1 LILFNS
7 NYTFAKSIMHRFM
20 ISLMMIHDGIMVIQD
35 GSVMNHDCSMMIHNK
50 PGCDPL
56 WILESKDV
64 NMPEPIVI
72 LGDIMAAEDAIKATV
87 DELLKAL
94 SAKNIIG
101 EPIEME
107 DKIIIPITKM
117 GMGFGTGIGHGSD
130 DASKGG
136 VAGGAGG
143 GVGVFPVAVVIVF
156 KGVSGSDGV
165 RVIPL
170 SAPSPLAEPIT
181 NIAHLFMDKLMGKK
195 EGREKKPGH
204 IATIDVE

>member
-1 LILFNS
+1 
-7 NYTFAKSIMHRFM
+7 
-20 ISLMMIHDGIMVIQD
+20 
-35 GSVMNHDCSMMIHNK
+35 
-50 PGCDPL
+50 
-56 WILESKDV
+56 
-64 NMPEPIVI
+64 
-72 LGDIMAAEDAIKATV
+72 MAAEDAIKATI

-117 GMGFGTGIGHGSD
+117 GMGFGTGIGHGSE

-156 KGVSGSDGV
+156 KGVTGSEGV
-165 RVIPL
+165 KVVPL
-170 SAPSPLAEPIT
+170 AAPSPLAEPVS
-181 NIAHLFMDKLMGKK
+181 NIAHMLMERLVSRK
-195 EGREKKPGH
+195 ESREKKSGNM
-204 IATIDVE
+204 ATIEVE

>member
-1 LILFNS
+1 
-7 NYTFAKSIMHRFM
+7 
-20 ISLMMIHDGIMVIQD
+20 
-35 GSVMNHDCSMMIHNK
+35 
-50 PGCDPL
+50 
-56 WILESKDV
+56 
-64 NMPEPIVI
+64 
-72 LGDIMAAEDAIKATV
+72 MAAEDAIKATI

-117 GMGFGTGIGHGSD
+117 GMGFGTGIGHGSE

-156 KGVSGSDGV
+156 KGVAGSEGV
-165 RVIPL
+165 KVVPL
-170 SAPSPLAEPIT
+170 AAPSPLAEPVS
-181 NIAHLFMDKLMGKK
+181 NIAHMLMEKLVSRK
-195 EGREKKPGH
+195 EGREKKSGNV
-204 IATIDVE
+204 ATIEVE